1 MYSYQYP
8 RPSVAVS
15 VILFDP
21 FRREILIGKR
31 SKNSDAFPSCLTIPG
46 GFLDCKIQ
54 NRDDKIYLDEL
65 SHFYPTGNNKNPRLG
80 NPEKIIRKGETTE
93 QTAVREV
100 FEETNLTINIDDL
113 VLQEVRSDP
122 NIDPRCHV
130 IHVIYSCV
138 YADWEHA
145 KAGDDLEGLVWKSFD
160 LILDAE
166 ENYAFDHYDI
176 LCNYIRKFEQ

>member
-1 MYSYQYP
+1 MSYQYMYA

-21 FRREILIGKR
+21 FRREILIGMR
-31 SKNSDAFPSCLTIPG
+31 SKNSEAFPSCLAIPG

-54 NRDDKIYLDEL
+54 NKD
-65 SHFYPTGNNKNPRLG
+65 
-80 NPEKIIRKGETTE
+80 NPEYHKWDNGLDDIIRAGETTE
-93 QTAVREV
+93 QTAIREV
-100 FEETNLTINIDDL
+100 FEETNLTIQIDDL

-145 KAGDDLEGLVWKSFD
+145 KADDDLEGLVWKSFD